1 MNTQSITSFIFNLVT
16 IINILFFDGGSAAP
30 VVDSSSSS
38 STEAVALIRARNA
51 YLRLLESEIEP
62 HDVDVV
68 ADPSFKSGDPEDW
81 FLRPTDAE

>member
-1 MNTQSITSFIFNLVT
+1 MNTQSLTSFIFNLVI

-30 VVDSSSSS
+30 VVDSSS
-38 STEAVALIRARNA
+38 TEAVNLIRARNA
-51 YLRLLESEIEP
+51 YLRLLESEVEP
-62 HDVDVV
+62 RDVDVV